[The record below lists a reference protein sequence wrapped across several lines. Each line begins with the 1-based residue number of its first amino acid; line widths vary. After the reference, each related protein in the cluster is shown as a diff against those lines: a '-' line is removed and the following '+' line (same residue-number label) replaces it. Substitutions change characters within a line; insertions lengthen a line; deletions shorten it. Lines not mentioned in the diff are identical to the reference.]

1 MRERTPD
8 RPFDLADVER
18 AAARIAGH
26 VHRTPVL
33 TSRLL
38 DRELGC
44 SVVAKGEHLQR
55 VGAFK
60 ARGAFS
66 ALLALDPA
74 ARAAV
79 PCPAITSWSSKGWT
93 RWRPRSAASSAAK
106 LSRFSPVT
114 PTVTTSAP

>member
-1 MRERTPD
+1 MSP
-8 RPFDLADVER
+8 ADPAFSVVEVER
-18 AAARIAGH
+18 AAGRIAGH

-44 SVVAKGEHLQR
+44 RLAAKAEHLQR

-74 ARAAV
+74 RRAAG
-79 PCPAITSWSSKGWT
+79 CWRSAPATTARRSPWP
-93 RWRPRSAASSAAK
+93 RPRPAAG
-106 LSRFSPVT
+106 RWW
-114 PTVTTSAP
+114 